1 MAESAARNI
10 EFCCAGLDDDDPGTG
25 SSRRSILTYQEALA
39 KAQRGEADQQV
50 LRVFQS
56 AHEEAKRGYD
66 ERLINERKIN
76 LAALRLDMANKIGDA
91 GLACLLP
98 CAPCGLRAN
107 LDVSGLMPAVLTPA
121 HASSGPV

>member
-1 MAESAARNI
+1 MRHASPSSMAESAARNI

-56 AHEEAKRGYD
+56 AHEEAKRGHD

-76 LAALRLDMANKIGDA
+76 LAALLLDMANKIGDA
-91 GLACLLP
+91 GLACFSLYP
-98 CAPCGLRAN
+98 AIRVACAQIWMSL
-107 LDVSGLMPAVLTPA
+107 V
-121 HASSGPV
+121 